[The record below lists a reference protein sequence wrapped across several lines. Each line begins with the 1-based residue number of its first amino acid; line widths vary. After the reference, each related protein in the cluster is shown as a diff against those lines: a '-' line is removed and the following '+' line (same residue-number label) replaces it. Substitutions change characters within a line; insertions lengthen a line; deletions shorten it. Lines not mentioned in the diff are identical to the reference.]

1 MIMKKILIAAAAVLL
16 SLAAARAQKPA
27 LDHSVYD
34 SWTSVQDVTLSSGGR
49 VVSWQVNPQ
58 EGDGN
63 LYIRVLPGGR
73 KSWKSSVREDIV
85 IPRGYKPFILD
96 NERFL
101 ICLIKVPFKTSR
113 QERIDK
119 VKAPKRTR
127 DSLAVVD
134 LATGAIRKWG
144 RVSSFEYGKFGNDFF
159 AFASADTLFT
169 PGGSKE
175 DRIADALAIYHFAD
189 SRIDTLRNIEE
200 FGFSRNGLQLS
211 LLRKVSEDETTV
223 AFYDLGAGVLT
234 ELCDSCGF
242 HDLPSFDTD
251 GTRAIF
257 LQADDEPDGGSHHCD
272 VFLYDVA
279 KREATKIIASDELTY
294 LPEGWGVTENSGIG
308 FSDKG
313 KRMFIGIQRYAP
325 DNDTSLVSFETPGL
339 DIWNWDAPE
348 LPPYQK
354 SNLDDEAERDY
365 PAVFKDGRLIPLST
379 GLLERVS
386 FRSGD
391 EPGLLMVEYV
401 NPVETQWD
409 IQAPQRIT
417 LISFDD
423 GSRREIAT
431 GRFDR
436 IRLSPEG
443 YYVIWWDL
451 EARGWFTFDVRSGE
465 IRNITAGI
473 PSKFWDQ
480 ENDSPVLPGPYGIAS
495 WTENDAQVLLYDQ
508 YDIWLVPAG
517 AAGVPVRLTRG
528 LEAGLTCRYI
538 NTKDRDEDYCI
549 HPKETILISV
559 FDNATKENGLAQ
571 LSMAKPGAVT
581 MLMKGGYS
589 FNGTWKARNSE
600 TFAWQRGDFRNPYD
614 LYISTA
620 IGKKEEKLS
629 DINPQ
634 IDDYNWG
641 TAELYHWTAFDGRE
655 LDGIL
660 YKPEDL
666 DESKKYPVIIYFY
679 EKHSESLYT
688 HYAVQPIW
696 SIINIPFYVSR
707 GYVVFVPDI
716 EYTPGIPG
724 ESAYNCIV
732 SGAQSLLQ
740 FPWIDGEN
748 MAIQGQSW
756 GGYQVAYLITRTD
769 MFKAAGAGAPV
780 ANMTSAYGGIRW
792 ESGMSRQFQY
802 EQTQSRIGRDLWSGI
817 ELYMENS
824 PLFKLPNVTTPVLI
838 MHNDN
843 DGAVPWYQGIELF
856 MGLRRLGKPAWLL
869 EYNGEAH
876 NLRQR
881 RNRKDLSIRMQQFFD
896 HYLKGEPAPAWMT
909 EGVRTAEKGYY
920 FGYELP
926 E

>member
-1 MIMKKILIAAAAVLL
+1 MIMKKILLAAAAALL
-16 SLAAARAQKPA
+16 SLAAQAQKPA

-34 SWTSVQDVTLSSGGR
+34 GWTSVQGVSLSSGGR
-49 VVSWQVNPQ
+49 VVTWQVNPQ

-63 LYIRVLPGGR
+63 LFIRVLPGGR
-73 KSWKSSVREDIV
+73 KSWKSSVKEDIV

-101 ICLIKVPFKTSR
+101 VCLIKVPFKTSR

-119 VKAPKRTR
+119 VKAPGRTR
-127 DSLAVVD
+127 DSIAVVD
-134 LATGAIRKWG
+134 LASGAIRKWG
-144 RVSSFEYGKFGNDFF
+144 GVSSFEYGKFGNDFF
-159 AFASADTLFT
+159 AFASADTCFT
-169 PGGSKE
+169 PGGSKD
-175 DRIADALAIYHFAD
+175 DRIADALAVYHFAD
-189 SRIDTLRNIEE
+189 GSLDTLKNVDKY
-200 FGFSRNGLQLS
+200 GFSRDGKQLF
-211 LLRKVSEDETTV
+211 LLNKVSDKTGTL

-234 ELCDSCGF
+234 QLADTCRF
-242 HDLPSFDTD
+242 HGRPSFDRA
-251 GTRAIF
+251 GTRALF
-257 LQADDEPDGGSHHCD
+257 LQADDEPDGGSRHCN
-272 VFLYDVA
+272 VFLYDA
-279 KREATKIIASDELTY
+279 SKREATRIVASDELSY
-294 LPEGWGVTENSGIG
+294 LPEGFGVTENSRSV
-308 FSDKG
+308 FSENG
-313 KRMFIGIQRYAP
+313 ERIIIGIQKYAP
-325 DNDTSLVSFETPGL
+325 DTDTTLVSFETPGL

-348 LPPYQK
+348 LPPFQK
-354 SNLDDEAERDY
+354 SNLEDEAKRDY
-365 PAVFKDGRLIPLST
+365 PAIWKDGRLIPL
-379 GLLERVS
+379 GIDHLARIS
-386 FRSGD
+386 FRSGN
-391 EPGLLMVEYV
+391 EPEALLVEYV

-409 IQAPQRIT
+409 IQTPQRIS
-417 LISFDD
+417 LVNMDS
-423 GSRREIAT
+423 GARREIAT
-431 GRFDR
+431 GRLDS

-443 YYVIWWDL
+443 RYVIWWDL
-451 EARGWFTFDVRSGE
+451 EARSWFDFDVSGGE
-465 IRNITAGI
+465 IRNLTAGI
-473 PSKFWDQ
+473 DTAFWEQ
-480 ENDSPVLPGPYGIAS
+480 ENDSPVLPDPYGLAS
-495 WTENDAQVLLYDQ
+495 WTENDAQVLLYDR

-517 AAGVPVRLTRG
+517 GAGVPVRLTRG
-528 LEAGLTCRYI
+528 REGRITYRYI
-538 NTKDRDEDYCI
+538 NTKDREEDRCI
-549 HPKETILISV
+549 HPKEVILLSV
-559 FDNATKENGLAQ
+559 FDNGSKENGLAQ

-581 MLMKGGYS
+581 SIMKGGYS
-589 FNGTWKARNSE
+589 FNGAWKARNAE
-600 TFAWQRGDFRNPYD
+600 TYAWQRGNFRNPYD
-614 LYISTA
+614 LYVSTA

-629 DINPQ
+629 AINPQ

-641 TAELYHWTAFDGRE
+641 TAELYHWTAFDGRQLE
-655 LDGIL
+655 GLL

-666 DESKKYPVIIYFY
+666 DESRKYPVIVYFY
-679 EKHSESLYT
+679 EKNSENLYT
-688 HYAVQPIW
+688 HYTVQPIW

-740 FPWIDGEN
+740 FPWVDGGN

-838 MHNDN
+838 MHNDKG
-843 DGAVPWYQGIELF
+843 GAVPWYQGIELF

-869 EYNGEAH
+869 EYNDEAH

-896 HYLKGEPAPAWMT
+896 HYLKGSPAPAWMT
-909 EGVRTAEKGYY
+909 EGVPTAEKGYY

>member
-1 MIMKKILIAAAAVLL
+1 ML
-16 SLAAARAQKPA
+16 SLAAQAQKPA

-34 SWTSVQDVTLSSGGR
+34 SWTSVQGVSLSSGGR
-49 VVSWQVNPQ
+49 VITWQVNPQ

-63 LYIRVLPGGR
+63 LYIKVLPGGR
-73 KSWKSSVREDIV
+73 KSWKSSVSEEIV
-85 IPRGYKPFILD
+85 IPRGYKPFIID

-101 ICLIKVPFKTSR
+101 VCLIKVPFKTGR

-119 VKAPKRTR
+119 VKASKRTR

-144 RVSSFEYGKFGNDFF
+144 GVSSFECGKHGNDYF
-159 AFASADTLFT
+159 AFASSDTTFT
-169 PGGSKE
+169 PCGKKA
-175 DRIADALAIYHFAD
+175 DRRADALAVYHFAD
-189 SRIDTLRNIEE
+189 GHLDTLKNIDS
-200 FGFSRNGLQLS
+200 FQFSRDGKQLAMIRS
-211 LLRKVSEDETTV
+211 VSEDASV
-223 AFYDLGAGVLT
+223 VSFFDLPAGVVTDLP
-234 ELCDSCGF
+234 DSCVF
-242 HDLPSFDTD
+242 HELPEFDLA
-251 GTRAIF
+251 GTKALF
-257 LQADDEPDGGSHHCD
+257 LQANDDPDGGSHHCD
-272 VFLYDVA
+272 VFMYDIQ
-279 KREATKIIASDELTY
+279 KREATKIVASDNISY
-294 LPEGWGVTENSGIG
+294 LPENWGVTENSSTW
-308 FSDKG
+308 FSDSG
-313 KRMFIGIQRYAP
+313 ERIFIGIQKYTP
-325 DNDTSLVSFETPGL
+325 DKDTTLVSFETPGL
-339 DIWNWDAPE
+339 DIWNWDAPK
-348 LPPYQK
+348 LPPFQK
-354 SNLDDEAERDY
+354 SKLEEEAERDY
-365 PAVFKDGRLIPLST
+365 YTVWKDGKLIPLST
-379 GLLERVS
+379 DELANLNM
-386 FRSGD
+386 FTGD
-391 EPGLLMVEYV
+391 ESHALLTEYV
-401 NPVETQWD
+401 DPVATQWD
-409 IQAPQRIT
+409 IQTPQRISLVNMDNGRKT
-417 LISFDD
+417 EVF
-423 GSRREIAT
+423 T

-436 IRLSPEG
+436 ARLSPEG
-443 YYVIWWDL
+443 KYVIWWDL
-451 EARGWFTFDVRSGE
+451 EARNWFTYDVRSGE
-465 IRNITAGI
+465 TRNITAGI
-473 PSKFWDQ
+473 ATKYWNE
-480 ENDSPVLPGPYGIAS
+480 ENDNPVLPGAYGLAS
-495 WTENDAQVLLYDQ
+495 WTENDAQVLLYDR

-517 AAGVPVRLTRG
+517 DAGVPVRLTRG
-528 LEAGLTCRYI
+528 REEGLTCRYI
-538 NTKDRDEDYCI
+538 NTKDREEDYWI
-549 HPKETILISV
+549 HPKETILLSV

-571 LSMAKPGAVT
+571 VSMAKPGAVK
-581 MLMKGGYS
+581 MVMKGGYS
-589 FNGTWKARNSE
+589 FNGTWKASNAE
-600 TFAWQRGDFRNPYD
+600 VYAWERGDFRNPYD
-614 LYISTA
+614 IYVSTA
-620 IGKKEEKLS
+620 LGKKEEKLS

-634 IDDYNWG
+634 IEDYNWG

-655 LDGIL
+655 LDGLL
-660 YKPEDL
+660 YKPENL
-666 DESKKYPVIIYFY
+666 DESKKYPVIVYFY
-679 EKHSESLYT
+679 EKYSESLYT
-688 HYAVQPIW
+688 HYTVQPIW

-732 SGAQSLLQ
+732 SGAQSLLK

-869 EYNGEAH
+869 EYNDEAH